1 MADPTP
7 TSPSPAAPLPLAVNW
22 QYIRD
27 LSFES
32 PRAPQVF
39 VQQGAAPQV
48 SISVRVDVRPLG
60 ENTFE
65 IVLVI
70 EAGAKSGED
79 TTFLIELDY
88 AGIVTVAPMPP
99 DALTPLLMIEG
110 PRMLFPFAREILA
123 SVTRSAG
130 FPPLLINP
138 IDFADLYRQQLRQR
152 PQAPAADEP
161 AASA

>member
-1 MADPTP
+1 MADQP
-7 TSPSPAAPLPLAVNW
+7 TSPAASLPLAVNW
-22 QYIRD
+22 QYVRD

-39 VQQGAAPQV
+39 VQQGPAPQV
-48 SISVRVDVRPLG
+48 SIQVRVDARPVG

-65 IVLVI
+65 VVLVV
-70 EAGAKSGED
+70 EAKAVAGED
-79 TTFLIELDY
+79 PVFLVELEY
-88 AGIVTVAPMPP
+88 AGIFTAAPMPA

-110 PRMLFPFAREILA
+110 PRLLFPFARELVA
-123 SVTRSAG
+123 STTRSAG

-152 PQAPAADEP
+152 PGGAEAQ
-161 AASA
+161 ASAAPNTA